1 MKDKNNPYKQPEL
14 DSDIKNIISKISK
27 STSLSEYDVQQVLKV
42 YFDIYQES
50 VFDSSKKIERY
61 ATS

>member
-50 VFDSSKKIERY
+50 VFESLDIQ
-61 ATS
+61 

>member
-50 VFDSSKKIERY
+50 VFESLNIQ
-61 ATS
+61 

>member
-27 STSLSEYDVQQVLKV
+27 STSLSEHDVQQVLKV

-50 VFDSSKKIERY
+50 VFESLDIQ
-61 ATS
+61 